1 MRARG
6 VPAPFALQMLA
17 SLADDE
23 AQAQRVAETRRR
35 WKSYEDALL
44 IDAVTQ
50 GATPEAVFATRMLP
64 GRSEDSIR
72 NRVYKLRHYGSLPES
87 NGRGRILD
95 RHHWTEAE
103 DRILGDGI
111 LEHGRRWRAIGQLL
125 QGRSPSSIRN
135 RFERLLRDRQNGTT
149 LAQPLTEREAQTEAA
164 AGAVEARAA
173 DMSSDE
179 EAAKEVAEA
188 AEAATTTE
196 GVVAAAARATRAE
209 VVAVEALFQLRRDN
223 DESTGTELHD
233 YCSDFSE

>member
-6 VPAPFALQMLA
+6 LPAPFALQMLA
-17 SLADDE
+17 SLVDDE
-23 AQAQRVAETRRR
+23 AEAQRVAETRAR

-44 IDAVTQ
+44 IEAVTQ

-72 NRVYKLRHYGSLPES
+72 NRIYRLRQDGWLPES

-103 DRILGDGI
+103 DRILADGI
-111 LEHGRRWRAIGQLL
+111 LEHGRRWRAIGRLL

-173 DMSSDE
+173 DMSFDE
-179 EAAKEVAEA
+179 EAAKEA
-188 AEAATTTE
+188 AEAATTAE
-196 GVVAAAARATRAE
+196 GVVAAAAGATRAE

-223 DESTGTELHD
+223 DESTGTELQD